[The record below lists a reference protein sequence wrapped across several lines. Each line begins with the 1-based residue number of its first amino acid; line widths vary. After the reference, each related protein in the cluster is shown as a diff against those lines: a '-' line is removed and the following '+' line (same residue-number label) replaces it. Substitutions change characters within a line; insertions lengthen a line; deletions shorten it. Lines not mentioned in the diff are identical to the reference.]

1 MELVM
6 KLTGYSK
13 AIVFKSYQAA
23 DRLRRGKKQLHQLQ
37 SGSGERVIVVH
48 NHLFKNA
55 GSSIDWALRNN
66 FGNAFIDH
74 RDDKEMQK
82 GSSYLGPYL
91 LKNPGIIALSSH
103 HLRPPLPVLENTRI
117 LTIMMF
123 RHPIERVTSA
133 YTFERKQT
141 SANTL
146 GAKFARKHS
155 LREYVLWRMQFD
167 VPPTIRNFHIYR
179 SVPLPANWR
188 KEVDATQ
195 LGHAKSFV
203 DSVEMI
209 GFVERF
215 DDSMVLFEEA
225 LRLFFPDID
234 LSYRIQNVGQRREES
249 LAERVQG
256 LQEEIG
262 EDAFQ
267 LLMERNRADLE
278 LYDYARN
285 LFDERL
291 AQVADFDAKLN
302 DFKARCCRHNLH

>member
-1 MELVM
+1 M
-6 KLTGYSK
+6 KLTEYSK
-13 AIVFKSYQAA
+13 LIFSKSYQAV
-23 DRLRRGKKQLHQLQ
+23 DWLRRGKKQLHRLQ
-37 SGSGERVIVVH
+37 SGSGERVIIVH

-74 RDDKEMQK
+74 RDNQK
-82 GSSYLGPYL
+82 MLKGPSYLGPYL
-91 LKNPGIIALSSH
+91 LNNPGIIALSTH
-103 HLRPPLPVLENTRI
+103 QLRPPLPVLENTRI

-133 YTFERKQT
+133 YNFERKQIGA
-141 SANTL
+141 STL
-146 GAKFARKHS
+146 GAKFARAHN
-155 LREYVLWRMQFD
+155 LREYVLWRMLFD

-179 SVPLPANWR
+179 TLPLPADWR
-188 KEVDATQ
+188 KDIGETQ
-195 LGHAKSFV
+195 LTHAKSFV

-215 DDSMVLFEEA
+215 DDSMVLFEEI
-225 LRLFFPDID
+225 LRLFLPDVD

-249 LAERVQG
+249 LAERIDR
-256 LQEEIG
+256 LQAEIG
-262 EDAFQ
+262 GDAFQ

-278 LYDYARN
+278 LYEHARN
-285 LFDERL
+285 LFAERL
-291 AQVADFDAKLN
+291 AEVPGFEAKRD